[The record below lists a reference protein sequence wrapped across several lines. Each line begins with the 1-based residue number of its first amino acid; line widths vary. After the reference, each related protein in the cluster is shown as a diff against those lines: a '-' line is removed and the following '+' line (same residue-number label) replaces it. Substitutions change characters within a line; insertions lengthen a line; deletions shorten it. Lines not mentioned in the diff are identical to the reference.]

1 MSVDMSQFFDVFFEE
16 SQEHLDDMEHLLMEL
31 SLDDPDIED
40 LNSIFRA
47 AHSIK
52 GGSGVFGFDALTGL
66 THVME
71 NILDLARKDEL
82 AMTKVIVDQLLVT
95 VDTLKGILECYQN
108 EEEIDWDTIGRG
120 TKALEQLLEPSGEQS
135 DELAVKSKAQS
146 AEPSETSNADND
158 DIDGF
163 GLFEDPLAK
172 EDEGFGFFDTPD
184 LPRENK
190 AYGFYHEDEQ
200 KGSNNAKGTNN
211 TSATSTDNT
220 QQTEPDDDGFG
231 FFDDEFT
238 ADKVD
243 DAKAASSETNISET
257 NSSETNSSPEN
268 SVSTDD
274 SKAEPPK
281 VADAAAESKA
291 AVESKTPVTADK
303 TKDVKAQNSK
313 VKDLKTKPR
322 AKKAKSDSKESSS
335 IRVDT
340 NKIDSLVNLVGELVI
355 TQSMIKIVGKE
366 VHGETEEKLEGAIGE
381 LSRNIREIQEAVMSM
396 RMLPMSFAFNRFPR
410 VVRDLADKLGKKV
423 NLVIEGGATEID
435 KGMIEKLVD
444 PLTHLIRNSID
455 HGIEMP
461 DVRSASGKN
470 ETGTVILGAEQRG
483 GSIII
488 SITDDGAGL
497 NKDRILEKAKS
508 NGLDVPDNIEDAQI
522 WALIFEAGFS
532 TAEAVTDVSGRGVG
546 MDVVRRN
553 IESIGGAVEIESN
566 QGVGSVFKIRLPLT
580 LAIVDG
586 MCVSVGKQTYVVP
599 LTNIIESMQPTADQ
613 IRSLAN
619 DYVLWVRGEYWP
631 IVHLHE
637 LMGIDNATHEITDAI
652 IVLVETSRKRFGIL
666 VDCLEGQQQVVI
678 KSLEQHY
685 KRVPG
690 VAGATIMGDGS
701 VAMILD
707 VESIASG
714 VSTLNKQEVPI
725 AS

>member
-1 MSVDMSQFFDVFFEE
+1 MSIDMSQFFGVFFEE
-16 SQEHLDDMEHLLMEL
+16 SQEHLDEMEHLLMEL
-31 SLDDPDIED
+31 SLDDPDKED

-71 NILDLARKDEL
+71 NILDLARQDEL
-82 AMTKVIVDQLLVT
+82 VITKVIVDQLLIT
-95 VDTLKGILECYQN
+95 VDTLKSILDCYQN
-108 EEEIDWDTIGRG
+108 EQDINWEVIETG
-120 TKALEQLLEPSGEQS
+120 TVALEQLLKPT
-135 DELAVKSKAQS
+135 DEH
-146 AEPSETSNADND
+146 PSETSKSDNEE
-158 DIDGF
+158 IDGF
-163 GLFEDPLAK
+163 GMFDNPVTN
-172 EDEGFGFFDTPD
+172 EDEEFGFFEPLEQQT
-184 LPRENK
+184 EEK
-190 AYGFYHEDEQ
+190 AYGIYAEEDKRKQEADATQASTPEQ
-200 KGSNNAKGTNN
+200 SV
-211 TSATSTDNT
+211 
-220 QQTEPDDDGFG
+220 DDSFG
-231 FFDDEFT
+231 FFDDEPR
-238 ADKVD
+238 ADKVIPASIAQD
-243 DAKAASSETNISET
+243 KSSAAPQKVSAQPTPKRASIPAQANKKAAAT
-257 NSSETNSSPEN
+257 
-268 SVSTDD
+268 
-274 SKAEPPK
+274 
-281 VADAAAESKA
+281 
-291 AVESKTPVTADK
+291 K
-303 TKDVKAQNSK
+303 TK
-313 VKDLKTKPR
+313 
-322 AKKAKSDSKESSS
+322 SDTKESGS

-340 NKIDSLVNLVGELVI
+340 MKIDSLVNLVGELVI

-410 VVRDLADKLGKKV
+410 VVRDLADKLGKEV

-444 PLTHLIRNSID
+444 PLTHLIRNSVD

-461 DVRSASGKN
+461 EQRQAAGKIPA
-470 ETGTVILGAEQRG
+470 GTVILNAEQRG

-497 NKDRILEKAKS
+497 NREKILEKAIS
-508 NGLDVPDNIEDAQI
+508 NGLDVAPDIKDSAI
-522 WALIFEAGFS
+522 WNLIFEPGFS

-553 IESIGGAVEIESN
+553 IESIGGAVEIESH

-599 LTNIIESMQPTADQ
+599 LTNIIESMQPTTEQ
-613 IRSLAN
+613 LKTLAN
-619 DYVLWVRGEYWP
+619 DQVLWVRGEYWP
-631 IVHLHE
+631 LVKLHQ
-637 LMGIDNATHEITDAI
+637 LMGIENAKTDISDAI
-652 IVLVETSRKRFGIL
+652 VVLVETSRKRFGIL
-666 VDCLEGQQQVVI
+666 VDDLEGQQQVVI

-685 KRVPG
+685 KRVHG

-707 VESIASG
+707 IESIATEVKAPS
-714 VSTLNKQEVPI
+714 KQEVQNV
-725 AS
+725 S